1 MAVYFIKHTKA
12 DSIKFVGHLDLQN
25 ALQRNLSRAGLN
37 LAFSKGFNPHMLM
50 SSAQPLSV
58 GMSSEAEYLYIELE
72 DEPQDQEV
80 QKRLND
86 TAPDGIRYLKVRQM
100 DPAIGKPM
108 ALLDAVKTKIRF
120 PSSPVFAE
128 HLEAFM
134 AADSP
139 IVVEVTNKKG
149 VSKQRDL
156 RPLILPGV
164 EVSFK
169 EGYTDLVLMTMAGNP
184 NHLNLNH
191 LIDYLK
197 EHTVG
202 LEENRF
208 IHIKRLE
215 MYHLKDDQY
224 ISLGEL

>member
-1 MAVYFIKHTKA
+1 MAVYFIQHTKA

-37 LAFSKGFNPHMLM
+37 VAFSKGFNPHILM

-58 GMSSEAEYLYIELE
+58 GMSSEAEYLYVELLDAPLE
-72 DEPQDQEV
+72 KDV
-80 QKRLND
+80 QKSLNA

-100 DPAIGKPM
+100 DPTIGKPM
-108 ALLDAVKTKIRF
+108 ALLDLVKTKIRF
-120 PSSPVFAE
+120 PSSREFAK

-134 AADSP
+134 ADDSP
-139 IVVEVTNKKG
+139 ILVEVTNKKG

-156 RPLILPGV
+156 RPLILPGA
-164 EVSFK
+164 EVSHK
-169 EGYTDLVLMTMAGNP
+169 EGYTDLVLKTMAGNP

-197 EHTVG
+197 QHMIG
-202 LEENRF
+202 LEKNRF

-215 MYHLKDDQY
+215 MYHLKDGQY
-224 ISLGEL
+224 VSLGEI

>member
-25 ALQRNLSRAGLN
+25 ALQRNLSRAGLRV
-37 LAFSKGFNPHMLM
+37 AFSEGFNPHMLI

-58 GMSSEAEYLYIELE
+58 GVSSEAEYLYVKLE
-72 DEPQDQEV
+72 DAPAAEEV
-80 QKRLND
+80 LNRLND
-86 TAPDGIRYLKVRQM
+86 TAPEGIEYLKVREM

-108 ALLDAVKTKIRF
+108 ALLDLVKTKIKF
-120 PSSPVFAE
+120 PSNAAFADQ
-128 HLEAFM
+128 LKTIM

-139 IVVEVTNKKG
+139 IMVEVTNKKG
-149 VSKQRDL
+149 VTKKLDL

-164 EVSFK
+164 EISY
-169 EGYTDLVLMTMAGNP
+169 ESGYTHLTLRTMAGNP

-197 EHTVG
+197 KHTTG
-202 LEENRF
+202 LEKNRF

-215 MYHLKDDQY
+215 MYNLKNGQY
-224 ISLGEL
+224 VTLGDL